1 MNIDTSQLDVGEVEL
16 IQHQFDSS
24 MGSFKTHLW
33 KAIANADGSNLILLE
48 KAFPSQVQAYRR
60 FIGAEGYWMHLLRQA
75 GLVAPPP
82 SSKDEETH

>member
-16 IQHQFDSS
+16 IQWQFDSS

-33 KAIANADGSNLILLE
+33 KAIANADGSNLKLLE

-60 FIGAEGYWMHLLRQA
+60 FIGAEGYWMDLLRRA
-75 GLVAPPP
+75 GLVAAPP